1 MGGGFRACFDV
12 SCVFFR
18 TENNEDR
25 KGFLSLKIITI
36 KVCTTVVVPVPGLVT
51 GGYSTSTVRY
61 PFCVHY
67 LRACTSQ
74 YKYL

>member
-51 GGYSTSTVRY
+51 GGYSTST
-61 PFCVHY
+61 
-67 LRACTSQ
+67 L
-74 YKYL
+74 